1 MSPFHPFGEVS
12 CELEKR
18 KFGGRYSEYYF
29 TETPF
34 TKPAMAPETY
44 LIIGRR
50 GSGKTS
56 LSEYFGFQDEL
67 EDSSCIDVNEP
78 GVYSAILNEV
88 SRTIRQPSEL
98 AIPLIKDIWEYT
110 IWQLVLHHL
119 KGRGHKVK
127 AQSIVEGEP
136 GSASAILRSVLTGV
150 LQKYVIGEGT
160 DLSPQL
166 THSVR
171 GAGFDRTRD
180 AVLEATRET
189 PVIVAIDSM
198 EHYSTEDPY
207 VMWATA
213 ALVECA
219 SYLNA
224 EYAEE
229 GLHVKVFLTDEI
241 FPYFQENVVTNVSKH
256 IRHPLFLH
264 WRPRDLARL
273 VCWRLHKYLEQSPDH
288 EAPPGGDIDWT
299 SYRAVIGTVW
309 EPFFGSSLNSGSPV
323 HEHTFAYVLRH
334 TQMRPRQ
341 LMMICNR
348 IARMARDAR
357 TFPEASPDI
366 LTQAT
371 HDESL
376 ALSNEVVSSYSRIW
390 PNAGQIIGALSGM
403 PSRFEGRELDRVARR
418 TAAEWPSG
426 FSRSKFKR
434 MVTEL
439 GIVGRQR
446 RGPSGSQGVVEADFE
461 FLLEDR
467 LFLTEQDVCVI
478 HPMFHRKLNTDVEPG
493 IVVYP
498 FPDRP
503 EFQELRIDG

>member
-18 KFGGRYSEYYF
+18 KFGGRYREYYF

-34 TKPAMAPETY
+34 SKPALDADTY

-56 LSEYFGFQDEL
+56 LSEYFGFQQQIGNAT
-67 EDSSCIDVNEP
+67 SIDVNEP
-78 GVYSAILNEV
+78 GVYNAILNQV
-88 SRTIRQPSEL
+88 IRKIEHPSEL

-119 KGRGHKVK
+119 KGRGDKIK
-127 AQSIVEGEP
+127 AESIVEGEP
-136 GSASAILRSVLTGV
+136 GSPSAILRSLFTGL
-150 LQKYVIGEGT
+150 LQKYVVGEQA
-160 DLSPQL
+160 DLSFQVTSKL
-166 THSVR
+166 HGS
-171 GAGFDRTRD
+171 GFRR
-180 AVLEATRET
+180 AREGVLEATRRS

-219 SYLNA
+219 SDLNA
-224 EYAEE
+224 QYAEQ

-273 VCWRLHKYLEQSPDH
+273 VCWRLHKYLSQSGEHAYEVDG
-288 EAPPGGDIDWT
+288 EIDWT
-299 SYRAVIGTVW
+299 SYGSVVSQVW
-309 EPFFGSSLNSGSPV
+309 NPLFGASLGGGGGLE
-323 HEHTFAYVLRH
+323 EHTFPFVLRH

-348 IARMARDAR
+348 IARRARDAG
-357 TFPEASPDI
+357 TFPNAGPELLASAVREEG
-366 LTQAT
+366 L
-371 HDESL
+371 H
-376 ALSNEVVSSYSRIW
+376 LSNEVVSSYSRIW
-390 PNAGQIIGALSGM
+390 PNAGQIVGALSGM
-403 PSRFEGRELDRVARR
+403 PPRFEGRELDRVAKR
-418 TAAEWPSG
+418 TAAEWPDG
-426 FSRSKFKR
+426 FSRTKFKR
-434 MVTEL
+434 LVTEL

-446 RGPSGSQGVVEADFE
+446 RGPSGSEGVVEADFE

-467 LFLTEQDVCVI
+467 LYLTEKDICVL
-478 HPMFHRKLNTDVEPG
+478 HPMFYRKLNIEAEPG
-493 IVVYP
+493 VVVYP
-498 FPDRP
+498 FPDHPDYRD
-503 EFQELRIDG
+503 LRYFG

>member
-1 MSPFHPFGEVS
+1 MPPFHPFGEVS

-29 TETPF
+29 IETPF
-34 TKPAMAPETY
+34 SKPALAPETY

-56 LSEYFGFQDEL
+56 LSEYFGFQQEIGNA
-67 EDSSCIDVNEP
+67 SSIDVNEP
-78 GVYSAILNEV
+78 GVYNAILHQV
-88 SRTIRQPSEL
+88 SRKIDQPSEL
-98 AIPLIKDIWEYT
+98 AIPMIKDIWEYT

-119 KGRGHKVK
+119 KGRGHRVK
-127 AQSIVEGEP
+127 AQSIVEGDP
-136 GSASAILRSVLTGV
+136 GSPSAILRSLLTGI
-150 LQKYVIGEGT
+150 LQRYLVGEQA
-160 DLSPQL
+160 DLSFQVANNL
-166 THSVR
+166 H
-171 GAGFDRTRD
+171 GAAFRRTRE
-180 AVLEATRET
+180 AVLEATRRS

-198 EHYSTEDPY
+198 EHYSTEDSY

-224 EYAEE
+224 EYAEQ

-273 VCWRLHKYLEQSPDH
+273 VCWRLYKHLTQSSDHDYAPD
-288 EAPPGGDIDWT
+288 GDVDWT
-299 SYRAVIGTVW
+299 RYGSVVGKVWNPLLGTW
-309 EPFFGSSLNSGSPV
+309 IEEEGSV
-323 HEHTFAYVLRH
+323 REHTFPYVLRH

-348 IARMARDAR
+348 IARLARDAGI
-357 TFPEASPDI
+357 FPRASADV
-366 LTQAT
+366 LRAAVR
-371 HDESL
+371 DEGL
-376 ALSNEVVSSYSRIW
+376 HLSNEVVSSYSRIW

-403 PSRFEGRELDRVARR
+403 PPRFEGRELDRVGQR
-418 TAAEWPSG
+418 TAAEWPDG
-426 FSRSKFKR
+426 YSRSKFKR

-446 RGPSGSQGVVEADFE
+446 RAPSGPDGVAEADFE

-467 LFLTEQDVCVI
+467 LYLTEKDVCVI
-478 HPMFHRKLNTDVEPG
+478 HPMFHRKLNIQEDPA
-493 IVVYP
+493 VVIYP
-498 FPDRP
+498 FPDHP
-503 EFQELRIDG
+503 DYHDLRHGG

>member
-34 TKPAMAPETY
+34 TKPAMDPETY

-56 LSEYFGFQDEL
+56 LSEYFGFQE
-67 EDSSCIDVNEP
+67 EIAGASSIDVNEP

-88 SRTIRQPSEL
+88 TRTIRQPSEL

-119 KGRGHKVK
+119 NGRGEKVR
-127 AQSIVEGEP
+127 AQSIVEGDP
-136 GSASAILRSVLTGV
+136 GSPSTILRSLLTGI
-150 LQKYVIGEGT
+150 LQKYVVGEST
-160 DLSPQL
+160 DLSPQVAL
-166 THSVR
+166 NVR
-171 GAGFDRTRD
+171 GAAFRRTKE
-180 AVLEATRET
+180 AVLEATRRR

-273 VCWRLHKYLEQSPDH
+273 VCWRLHKFLTQSVEH
-288 EAPPGGDIDWT
+288 EHVFDDDIDWT
-299 SYRAVIGTVW
+299 RYDSVVGAVW
-309 EPFFGSSLNSGSPV
+309 EPLFGSSVVSLPPV

-341 LMMICNR
+341 LVMICNR
-348 IARMARDAR
+348 IARAARDEG
-357 TFPEASPDI
+357 TFPKADADVLRE
-366 LTQAT
+366 AT

-376 ALSNEVVSSYSRIW
+376 PLSNEVVSSYSRIW
-390 PNAGQIIGALSGM
+390 PNAGQIIAALSGL

-418 TAAEWPSG
+418 TAAEWPDG

-446 RGPSGSQGVVEADFE
+446 RGPSGPHGIVEADFE

-467 LFLTEQDVCVI
+467 LFLTEKDVCVI

-493 IVVYP
+493 VVVYP

-503 EFQELRIDG
+503 EFQQLIRG

>member
-12 CELEKR
+12 CELEKQ
-18 KFGGRYSEYYF
+18 KFGGRYSEFYF

-34 TKPAMAPETY
+34 SKPAMDPETY

-56 LSEYFGFQDEL
+56 LSEYFGFQQDL
-67 EDSSCIDVNEP
+67 GDATSIDVNEP
-78 GVYSAILNEV
+78 GVYNAILNQV
-88 SRTIRQPSEL
+88 IRKIEHPSEL

-119 KGRGHKVK
+119 KGRGDKIK
-127 AQSIVEGEP
+127 AQSIVEGDP
-136 GSASAILRSVLTGV
+136 GSPSAIMRFLFTG
-150 LQKYVIGEGT
+150 LLKKYLVGEQA
-160 DLSPQL
+160 DLSYQVARNL
-166 THSVR
+166 HGSAFR
-171 GAGFDRTRD
+171 KTRE
-180 AVLEATRET
+180 AVIEATRRS

-219 SYLNA
+219 SALNA
-224 EYAEE
+224 EYADQ

-241 FPYFQENVVTNVSKH
+241 FPYFQENIVTNVSKH

-273 VCWRLHKYLEQSPDH
+273 VCWRLHKYLSQSSEYDYEPAD
-288 EAPPGGDIDWT
+288 DIDWT
-299 SYRAVIGTVW
+299 SYGAVVEDVWSPLFGTK
-309 EPFFGSSLNSGSPV
+309 LNSQAAI
-323 HEHTFAYVLRH
+323 HEHTFPFVLRH

-348 IARMARDAR
+348 VARMARDAG
-357 TFPEASPDI
+357 TFPTASEDI
-366 LTQAT
+366 LRAAVREEGL
-371 HDESL
+371 H
-376 ALSNEVVSSYSRIW
+376 LSNEVVSSYSRIW
-390 PNAGQIIGALSGM
+390 PNAGQIVGALSGM
-403 PSRFEGRELDRVARR
+403 PARFPGSELDRVAKR
-418 TAAEWPSG
+418 TAAEWPDG
-426 FSRSKFKR
+426 FTRTKFKR
-434 MVTEL
+434 MVMEL

-446 RGPSGSQGVVEADFE
+446 REPTGPDGIVEADFE

-467 LFLTEQDVCVI
+467 LYLTEKDTCVL
-478 HPMFHRKLNTDVEPG
+478 HPMFYRKLNIEREPG

-498 FPDRP
+498 FPDHP
-503 EFQELRIDG
+503 DYDDLKNGG